1 LDDDDVA
8 LPPVRSVI
16 CLRPGDPA
24 GRDAAALACDDVVAV
39 RPGDPAGRD
48 EDVVAPEFITCPV
61 AAFVDAGGTYDG
73 GGVPDELML
82 LIIISC
88 P

>member
-1 LDDDDVA
+1 LMTW
-8 LPPVRSVI
+8 S
-16 CLRPGDPA
+16 
-24 GRDAAALACDDVVAV
+24 
-39 RPGDPAGRD
+39 
-48 EDVVAPEFITCPV
+48 V